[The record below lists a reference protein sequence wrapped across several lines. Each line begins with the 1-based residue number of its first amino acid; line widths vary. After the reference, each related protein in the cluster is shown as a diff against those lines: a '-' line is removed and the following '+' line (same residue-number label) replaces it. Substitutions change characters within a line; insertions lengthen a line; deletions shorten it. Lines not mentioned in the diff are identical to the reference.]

1 MCFSSCI
8 YIVSMSMN
16 ISISMSMSMRC
27 MDTNC
32 VTILY
37 SMSLQNEH
45 PEIYKRGKC
54 VQCINSTRSI
64 YEHENKSKFRDNY
77 KQSNLSIREE

>member
-8 YIVSMSMN
+8 YTVSMSMN

-54 VQCINSTRSI
+54 VQCINSTRSMSMKTSLNFVI
-64 YEHENKSKFRDNY
+64 TINRV
-77 KQSNLSIREE
+77 I